1 MRNAAEH
8 QTEPRLDT
16 TTSLPIRP
24 HHFAPEACDAA
35 EAVLARQPRVW
46 LERLLTDAESQ
57 KARLLAIRIADAVL
71 GAAPDHAATD
81 PAELIVHRRAAIR
94 ARIDHHRG
102 GPAWNRLVRQRA
114 PLALIA
120 GSWLDMVSQPATEP
134 AVIVNRLGA
143 HHLALKGEGVITDSL
158 ESARRRTLEAAG
170 IHLPPLR
177 AADFTHRSETRPLT
191 AVHAA
196 FYAALSLVSATHLP
210 EVIGVHCAYFL
221 LGADDRLLGNEPAV
235 AETELLAVLDQY
247 RRLCDGSPTGE
258 DDWNRLRRAVAAV
271 LALEEE
277 HLDMADA
284 FASWIEH
291 LSLDDKVA
299 AIVARHMPFAG
310 KQHKQV
316 KVGGRLLTDWFA
328 DPDRADLAAF
338 LDALASSR
346 HLRPR
351 SDGTVRFMEAIKFG
365 GPMFGIFDAE
375 EAATFAE
382 WIDAVNAGERGRI
395 TLSANEAGDA
405 AAWRWHDRI
414 AAGPAPGRLV
424 FEPSGALDDRE
435 LFYRLVNV
443 EQFPNVL
450 PLARERAEQGLT
462 EAEILFD
469 HGGEGRYTDAS
480 WFEYSPEA
488 LLERAESIYWRK
500 LVEPYR
506 RLEEIPGRDEVVFGQ
521 KLTAFGSMVDGAWVH
536 RIGGLGRYE
545 RRADGMLLGIYA
557 DEMGRGDVAKNHI
570 TLIRRVLES
579 MDVHLPHLRSEQF
592 KDQAELPDVYA
603 FPIHQLSLALFPDSL
618 YDEIVGYNLGIEM
631 LGLGEM
637 RLHEIQKLR
646 RWGFDTVYEE
656 AHLTIDNF
664 SSGHARQSVD
674 LVNVHLDDVARHS
687 GREEV
692 RRRWRRVWRGY
703 ASFAYHLEV
712 DLVNR
717 LKAAPEPSAELVI

>member
-1 MRNAAEH
+1 MRNAEP

-16 TTSLPIRP
+16 TTSLPIHP
-24 HHFAPEACDAA
+24 HRFSPEASDAA
-35 EAVLARQPRVW
+35 GAVLARQPRVW

-57 KARLLAIRIADAVL
+57 KARLLALRIADAVFDT
-71 GAAPDHAATD
+71 APGHAEAD
-81 PAELIVHRRAAIR
+81 PAELVLHRREALQ
-94 ARIDHHRG
+94 ARIDRHRG
-102 GPAWNRLVRQRA
+102 GPAWNGLVRQRA

-134 AVIVNRLGA
+134 AVIVNRLSA
-143 HHLALKGEGVITDSL
+143 HRLALKGDGVVTDSL
-158 ESARRRTLEAAG
+158 EAARRRALEAAG
-170 IHLPPLR
+170 IHLPALR

-191 AVHAA
+191 AVHTA
-196 FYAALSLVSATHLP
+196 FYAALSLVSATRLP

-221 LGADDRLLGNEPAV
+221 LGVDDHVLGGEAAIP
-235 AETELLAVLDQY
+235 ETDLLAVFDQY
-247 RRLCDGSPTGE
+247 RLLCDGSATGE
-258 DDWNRLRRAVAAV
+258 DDWNRLQRAVTTV

-277 HLDMADA
+277 HLDMADE

-291 LSLDDKVA
+291 LSIDDKVA
-299 AIVARHMPFAG
+299 AIIARHMPFAG
-310 KQHKQV
+310 KQHRQV

-328 DPDRADLAAF
+328 DPVRTDLAAF
-338 LDALASSR
+338 LDALGSSR
-346 HLRPR
+346 QVSPR
-351 SDGTVRFMEAIKFG
+351 ADGTVRFMEAIKFG

-382 WIDAVNAGERGRI
+382 WVDAVNAGERCEI
-395 TLSANEAGDA
+395 TLSPNEAGDA
-405 AAWRWHDRI
+405 AARRWHDRI
-414 AAGPAPGRLV
+414 AAGPAAERIV
-424 FEPSGALDDRE
+424 FEPSGGLDDRE

-450 PLARERAEQGLT
+450 PMARERAEQGLT
-462 EAEILFD
+462 EAEILFE
-469 HGGEGRYTDAS
+469 HGGDGRYTDAS
-480 WFEYSPEA
+480 WFEYTPKA
-488 LLERAESIYWRK
+488 LLERAEAIYWRK

-506 RLEEIPGRDEVVFGQ
+506 RLEEVPGRDEVVFGQ
-521 KLTAFGSMVDGAWVH
+521 KLTAFGSMVDGAWAH
-536 RIGGLGRYE
+536 RIGGLGRYD

-579 MDVHLPHLRSEQF
+579 MGVRLPHIRSEQF
-592 KDQAELPDVYA
+592 KDQAELPDIYA

-674 LVNVHLDDVARHS
+674 LVNVHLDDIARHS
-687 GREEV
+687 GEEEV

-717 LKAAPEPSAELVI
+717 LRAAPELSAELVI

>member
-1 MRNAAEH
+1 MRNTGH
-8 QTEPRLDT
+8 QNEPRLDT

-24 HHFAPEACDAA
+24 HHFSPETSDAVD
-35 EAVLARQPRVW
+35 AVLAQQPRVW
-46 LERLLTDAESQ
+46 LRRLLGDAESQ
-57 KARLLAIRIADAVL
+57 QTRLLALRVADTVL
-71 GAAPDHAATD
+71 DAASDEAEAD
-81 PAELIVHRRAAIR
+81 PVELILRRREAIR
-94 ARIDHHRG
+94 ERMEAYRG
-102 GPAWNRLVRQRA
+102 GPAWDRLMRQRA
-114 PLALIA
+114 PLALSA
-120 GSWLDMVSQPATEP
+120 GCWLDMISQPATEP

-143 HHLALKGEGVITDSL
+143 HQFALKGEGVVTDSL
-158 ESARRRTLEAAG
+158 EAVRRRALEAAG

-177 AADFTHRSETRPLT
+177 ATDFAGHCETRPLT

-196 FYAALSLVSATHLP
+196 FYAALSLVSASRLP

-221 LGADDRLLGNEPAV
+221 LGMDERLLGGTAI
-235 AETELLAVLDQY
+235 AESDLLAVLEQY
-247 RRLCDGSPTGE
+247 RGLCEGSPTGAQ
-258 DDWNRLRRAVAAV
+258 DWNRLRRAVTTV
-271 LALEEE
+271 LALEDEY
-277 HLDMADA
+277 LRMADE
-284 FASWIEH
+284 FVSWIEG
-291 LSLDDKVA
+291 LSIDDKVA
-299 AIVARHMPFAG
+299 AIISRHMPFAG

-338 LDALASSR
+338 LDALGSSR
-346 HLRPR
+346 QVRTR
-351 SDGTVRFMEAIKFG
+351 ADGTVRFMEAIKFG

-375 EAATFAE
+375 EAATFSE
-382 WIDAVNAGERGRI
+382 WIDAVNAGERGET
-395 TLSANEAGDA
+395 TLSPNEAGDA
-405 AAWRWHDRI
+405 AARRWRDRV
-414 AAGPAPGRLV
+414 AAGPTPARVV

-435 LFYRLVNV
+435 LFYRLVNT
-443 EQFPNVL
+443 EYFPNVL
-450 PLARERAEQGLT
+450 PHARERVEQGLS
-462 EAEILFD
+462 EAETLFE
-469 HGGEGRYTDAS
+469 HGADGRFTDAS

-488 LLERAESIYWRK
+488 LLERAEAIYWRK

-506 RLEEIPGRDEVVFGQ
+506 RLEEVPGRDEVVFGQ

-536 RIGGLGRYE
+536 RIGGLGRYD
-545 RRADGMLLGIYA
+545 RRADGMLMGIYA

-579 MDVHLPHLRSEQF
+579 MDIHLPHIRSEEF
-592 KDQAELPDVYA
+592 KDQVELPDIYA

-674 LVNVHLDDVARHS
+674 LINIHLDDVARNS
-687 GREEV
+687 GEEEV

-703 ASFAYHLEV
+703 ASFAYYLEV

-717 LKAAPEPSAELVI
+717 LKSAPAPSTELVI